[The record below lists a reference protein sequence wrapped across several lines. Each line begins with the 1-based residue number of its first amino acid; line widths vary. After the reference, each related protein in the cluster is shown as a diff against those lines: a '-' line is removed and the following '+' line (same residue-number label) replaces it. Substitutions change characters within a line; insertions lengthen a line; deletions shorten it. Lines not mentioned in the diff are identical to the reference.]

1 VKPLPK
7 ITVDTRPFWD
17 GCLQDELRYQ
27 RCDAC
32 GEAQFPPGTVCT
44 HCHAGNPDWHVSQ
57 GLGTVY
63 SFSVVKRAPTAEFKT
78 DAPYVLALVDLA
90 EGFRM
95 MVNVRNVPP
104 ETVTIGM
111 PVRIIFEAT
120 ERDDVKLPQA
130 EPA

>member
-7 ITVDTRPFWD
+7 ITADTRPFWE
-17 GCLQDELRYQ
+17 GCLAGELRYQ
-27 RCDAC
+27 RCGEC

-44 HCHAGNPDWHVSQ
+44 HCHAADLSWQVSAGT
-57 GLGTVY
+57 GLVY
-63 SFSVVKRAPTAEFKT
+63 SFTVVARAPTVEFKA
-78 DAPYVLALVDLA
+78 DAPYVVALVDMA

-95 MVNVRNVPP
+95 MLNIRNVPP

-111 PVRIIFEAT
+111 PVRVIYEAT
-120 ERDDVKLPQA
+120 EREDVKLPQA